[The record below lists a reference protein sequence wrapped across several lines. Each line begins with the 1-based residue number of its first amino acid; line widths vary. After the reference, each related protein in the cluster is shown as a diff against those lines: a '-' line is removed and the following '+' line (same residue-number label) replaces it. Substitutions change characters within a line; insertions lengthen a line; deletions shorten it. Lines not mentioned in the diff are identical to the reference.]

1 MEAERSSTMELDAV
15 FGGWISL
22 HCRGEARSQPIWYHD
37 GAPLSG
43 NEPRTD
49 ITISVNSAENLT
61 VSDRHGLGPS
71 MDWLGSGQIFFG
83 NFRGWVGFDSMT
95 L

>member
-1 MEAERSSTMELDAV
+1 MELDAV

-22 HCRGEARSQPIWYHD
+22 HCRGEARSQPVWYHD